1 MPDLGLLLLPLAVLA
16 IVTLVGSGFVALLA
30 PGLPT
35 DARAALAPLAGAA
48 WIAAASTLLP
58 LGVPARPLALA
69 VVGAGLAVGALLRRP
84 VVRMLRASAVPAAL
98 AVSAIALAGAPSLF
112 RGDWQSTSLYG
123 STDAYHWVSQGRAYF
138 EGPAPEPV
146 SEHPDRLTYERSR
159 TQHWAVAVPFGAGLL
174 GWLSGSDV
182 ADSYGALAA
191 VLFAFLP
198 LATYAAARAALGW
211 TPRLAA
217 AAGAALALNASL
229 LFASHYSWQQ
239 QVVGTAFAFSA
250 AALLW
255 LGLGG
260 ATRRRTLVLG
270 ALLAAGALATY
281 RLGFAPFLAALLATV
296 VLACAWRA
304 GDVRIVVRRAAG
316 FLVVAVLL
324 AAPSLVALARGLP
337 GFVDSGGF
345 STTFKKEFSGG
356 QPAEALGLMP
366 HIWAVEDGWPG
377 WLRLVWL
384 AVASVLAAGLLVTG
398 VRLARTARGADFV
411 LAGTALVAGGYALLL
426 LPRFA
431 PYLSY
436 KLLAYG
442 APFLVLLALT
452 PLAQRGGRAPRTATA
467 IAGVLLVG
475 SSVVATVAAGR
486 AARTPTRIAG
496 AAALR
501 ALPPDAIVTVSTD
514 DPWRQAWELYDL
526 RNIRVS
532 VERPSFLLTKQ
543 GMERRLAYRH
553 RPVSYAIAY
562 TPTGAASVVPAAAH
576 ARRPSHAR
584 TDRVPTAANSRAG
597 DSTPRRSSA
606 GR

>member
-1 MPDLGLLLLPLAVLA
+1 MPDLGLLLVPLAALA
-16 IVTLVGSGFVALLA
+16 FVTLVGSGFVALLA
-30 PGLPT
+30 PDLPT
-35 DARAALAPLAGAA
+35 DASAALAPLAGAA

-58 LGVPARPLALA
+58 LGVAARPLAL
-69 VVGAGLAVGALLRRP
+69 VMLGAGVVAAALLRRR

-98 AVSAIALAGAPSLF
+98 AVGAIALAGAPSLA
-112 RGDWQSTSLYG
+112 RGDWQVTSLYE

-191 VLFAFLP
+191 ALFAFLP

-296 VLACAWRA
+296 VLGCAWRA
-304 GDVRIVVRRAAG
+304 GVVRTVARRAAG

-384 AVASVLAAGLLVTG
+384 AVASVLAAGLLATG

-411 LAGTALVAGGYALLL
+411 LGGTALVAGGYALLL

-486 AARTPTRIAG
+486 AARMPTRIAD
-496 AAALR
+496 AATLR

-543 GMERRLAYRH
+543 GVERRLAYRH
-553 RPVSYAIAY
+553 RPVTYAIAY

-597 DSTPRRSSA
+597 DSTRRRSA

>member
-1 MPDLGLLLLPLAVLA
+1 MPELGLLLLPLAALA
-16 IVTLVGSGFVALLA
+16 IVTVVGSGFVAVLA
-30 PGLPT
+30 PDVPT
-35 DARAALAPLAGAA
+35 DARGALAPLAGAA
-48 WIAAASTLLP
+48 CIAAASTLLS
-58 LGVPARPLALA
+58 LGVPAKPLALA
-69 VVGAGLAVGALLRRP
+69 ALGAGLAVSALVRRR
-84 VVRMLRASAVPAAL
+84 VVRTLRASALPAAL
-98 AVSAIALAGAPSLF
+98 AVGAIVLAGVPSLA
-112 RGDWQSTSLYG
+112 RGDWQATSLYE

-146 SEHPDRLTYERSR
+146 SEHPDRLTYERSH

-182 ADSYGALAA
+182 ADTYGALAA
-191 VLFAFLP
+191 ALFAFLP
-198 LATYAAARAALGW
+198 LATYAAARASLGW

-217 AAGAALALNASL
+217 AAGAAVALNASL

-239 QVVGTAFAFSA
+239 QVVGTALAFSA
-250 AALLW
+250 AALLR

-260 ATRRRTLVLG
+260 ATPRRTLLLG

-304 GDVRIVVRRAAG
+304 GDLRTVARRAAG
-316 FLVVAVLL
+316 FLVVVVLL

-337 GFVDSGGF
+337 GYIDSGGF
-345 STTFKKEFSGG
+345 STTFKKEFAGG
-356 QPAEALGLMP
+356 QPAEALGLVP

-377 WLRLVWL
+377 WLRLAWL
-384 AVASVLAAGLLVTG
+384 AVASVLAAGLLVAG
-398 VRLARTARGADFV
+398 VRLARAARSADFV
-411 LAGTALVAGGYALLL
+411 LAGTALVVGGYALLL

-436 KLLAYG
+436 KLLGYG

-452 PLAQRGGRAPRTATA
+452 PLAHHGGRATRAATAT
-467 IAGVLLVG
+467 AGVLLVG

-486 AARTPTRIAG
+486 AARTPTHLAD
-496 AAALR
+496 AAALS
-501 ALPPDAIVTVSTD
+501 ALPPDAVVTISTD

-526 RNIRVS
+526 RNLRVS
-532 VERPSFLLTKQ
+532 VERPTFLLTKQ
-543 GMERRLAYRH
+543 GVDRQLAYRH
-553 RPVSYAIAY
+553 RPASYAIAY
-562 TPTGAASVVPAAAH
+562 TPTGAATVVPAAAH
-576 ARRPSHAR
+576 AR
-584 TDRVPTAANSRAG
+584 TDRGSKAAGSRSG
-597 DSTPRRSSA
+597 HSTRGRSAA